1 LLQQLAPASFI
12 MLGSGDPDYARFF
25 TRMMREHDN
34 FLYLEGYSEPLSEA
48 LYGFGDLFLMPSIYE
63 PCGISQMLAMR
74 AGVPCL
80 VHQVGGLN
88 DTVKNGENG
97 FSFGGTNLAEKQR
110 YLLATLEQSLDL
122 FRQQPKQW
130 QTLARAAARSRFTW
144 DDAIG
149 KYLEQLYRIPD

>member
-1 LLQQLAPASFI
+1 
-12 MLGSGDPDYARFF
+12 
-25 TRMMREHDN
+25 
-34 FLYLEGYSEPLSEA
+34 
-48 LYGFGDLFLMPSIYE
+48 
-63 PCGISQMLAMR
+63 
-74 AGVPCL
+74 VPCL